1 MKVFENKII
10 LITGGTG
17 SFGSTVLKRLL
28 DYPVNEIRIFS
39 RDENKQDNMRN
50 SLNNNK
56 VKFYIGD
63 VKDYKSI
70 SLAIKDVNYVTRDAD
85 GNEYT
90 VTSSEGEIDLNNENI
105 LFLTNVK
112 ALIKLKNASQIT
124 IVSDY
129 GKYNTDNFD
138 TIFSKNVI
146 INYLDNKIT
155 GEYLDF
161 SIKRN
166 SMIISR
172 NVIYSNLNNVLFADV
187 VEMNLKTK
195 DTKIYMYENEK
206 KVNIRNK

>member
-1 MKVFENKII
+1 MLKKKFLKIFFLLFVLLFLVFQIY
-10 LITGGTG
+10 
-17 SFGSTVLKRLL
+17 S
-28 DYPVNEIRIFS
+28 
-39 RDENKQDNMRN
+39 
-50 SLNNNK
+50 
-56 VKFYIGD
+56 KFY
-63 VKDYKSI
+63 KDPEEYKPSQEKNIVINEQENLI
-70 SLAIKDVNYVTRDAD
+70 SSNVIKDVNYVTRDAD

-112 ALIKLKNASQIT
+112 ASIKLKNASEIT
-124 IVSDY
+124 IISDF

-172 NVIYSNLNNVLFADV
+172 DVIYSNLENVLFADV